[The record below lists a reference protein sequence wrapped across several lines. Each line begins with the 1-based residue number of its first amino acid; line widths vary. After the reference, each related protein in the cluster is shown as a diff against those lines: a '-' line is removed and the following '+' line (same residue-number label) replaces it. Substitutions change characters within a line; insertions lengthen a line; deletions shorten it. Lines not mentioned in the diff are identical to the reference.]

1 MSAPRYNYF
10 APAMPVPPLNE
21 EESLFM
27 VTNAQYAV
35 RLKNRLLETPGA
47 EPVARI
53 ISIGHMIALI
63 IAQLMGIVNTL
74 HQFVFGIHEHLV
86 HRPEITDL
94 VLELRNPQPEAPGP
108 QLYHHVPQHSPP
120 PPMPIPDDIPS
131 PIMQQPPQ
139 PRMPT
144 PGPSSTIIYRTTL
157 RDTSFDPN
165 DLPPL
170 QYPPTPTPPS
180 VPPKEIIDVDDP
192 TQPWNQPLGSKLNP
206 IWVRDF
212 ISRLRQIGI
221 PTCNLCRKTGHLASR
236 CKGKGKLQE

>member
-1 MSAPRYNYF
+1 
-10 APAMPVPPLNE
+10 
-21 EESLFM
+21 
-27 VTNAQYAV
+27 
-35 RLKNRLLETPGA
+35 
-47 EPVARI
+47 
-53 ISIGHMIALI
+53 
-63 IAQLMGIVNTL
+63 
-74 HQFVFGIHEHLV
+74 
-86 HRPEITDL
+86 
-94 VLELRNPQPEAPGP
+94 
-108 QLYHHVPQHSPP
+108 
-120 PPMPIPDDIPS
+120 
-131 PIMQQPPQ
+131 
-139 PRMPT
+139 MPT
-144 PGPSSTIIYRTTL
+144 PGPSSTIIYRAAL